1 MSVKRNTEY
10 FKGISDGAHL
20 IASKKRG
27 SMIAGLEQLE
37 VYLPHTT
44 SELISLPEPLSALAN
59 DDYEDYNVDGVI
71 LARAGSAIARVCL
84 NAMSCE
90 PAERYLNT
98 LAGMGRA
105 FGSLPRRFTSIA
117 VIDEYALL
125 VERGYKMQA
134 CNYMNEMRCAVIDP
148 LIGRT
153 VLGLCDMWLER
164 PSVHL
169 VDKFFKMSR
178 RLREV

>member
-20 IASKKRG
+20 IASKKPG

-37 VYLPHTT
+37 VYLPYTT
-44 SELISLPEPLSALAN
+44 SELIPLPQSLSALSN
-59 DDYEDYNVDGVI
+59 DDYEDFNVDGVV

-98 LAGMGRA
+98 LAEMGRA

-117 VIDEYALL
+117 VVDEYASL
-125 VERGYKMQA
+125 VESGQKRQA
-134 CNYMNEMRCAVIDP
+134 CNYLNEMRCAKIDP
-148 LIGRT
+148 LIGRK
-153 VLGLCDMWLER
+153 VLGLCDVWLER
-164 PSVHL
+164 PSVHV
-169 VDKFFKMSR
+169 VDTFFKMSR